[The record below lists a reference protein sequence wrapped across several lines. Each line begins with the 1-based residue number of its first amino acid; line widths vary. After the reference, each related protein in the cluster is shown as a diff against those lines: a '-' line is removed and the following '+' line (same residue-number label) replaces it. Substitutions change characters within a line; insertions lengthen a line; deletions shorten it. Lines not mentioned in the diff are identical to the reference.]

1 MKGNACI
8 IFKAKKLVKALPP
21 TVLAKMHCKAW
32 RSSGFSV
39 EEYTA
44 QLESITIN
52 GTMPGES
59 KPVSMAIL
67 KDLLKDSWACTKDL
81 SQACLMAQSL
91 MPKKV
96 NDIDRV

>member
-1 MKGNACI
+1 MEELNVA
-8 IFKAKKLVKALPP
+8 
-21 TVLAKMHCKAW
+21 
-32 RSSGFSV
+32 V

-52 GTMPGES
+52 GRMPDES
-59 KPVSMAIL
+59 KPVSMVVL

-91 MPKKV
+91 EPKKV
-96 NDIDRV
+96 KDIESPCFVDRGLCCHCG

>member
-1 MKGNACI
+1 MNRNACI

-21 TVLAKMHCKAW
+21 TVLVKMHCKHLEELKVAM
-32 RSSGFSV
+32 

-52 GTMPGES
+52 GTMLDES

-67 KDLLKDSWACTKDL
+67 KDLSKDSWACAKDL
-81 SQACLMAQSL
+81 SQACLLAQSL

-96 NDIDRV
+96 KDIEIP

>member
-1 MKGNACI
+1 M
-8 IFKAKKLVKALPP
+8 PR
-21 TVLAKMHCKAW
+21 TKMHCK
-32 RSSGFSV
+32 RLEDLKVSV
-39 EEYTA
+39 KEYTA

-81 SQACLMAQSL
+81 SQGCLMAQSL

-96 NDIDRV
+96 KDIERP